1 VSSVS
6 SVVKSAIVLEIRNLT
21 VDYGEISGVRDLTM
35 SVADGEIVAL
45 LGANGAG
52 KSTTLK
58 AVMGMVT
65 PTHGEILVNGEDVT
79 GRPPHTAARRGI
91 ALVPEG
97 RRIFKRMTVRENLQ
111 VGGVTRARTEIAGLM
126 ADVFALFARLK
137 ERQHQL
143 AGTLSGGEQQM
154 LAIGRALMSKPD
166 FVLFDEPS
174 LGLAPLVVEHVFA
187 AIGRIRRERG
197 IGGILVEQKVDAALN
212 LVERAHV
219 LSRGVIVLSGAASRL
234 QGSPQLQQAY
244 LGTLNQDVTDVV
256 RR

>member
-1 VSSVS
+1 VLRA
-6 SVVKSAIVLEIRNLT
+6 KVLEIRDLT
-21 VDYGEISGVRDLTM
+21 VDYGEIPGVRHLTM
-35 SVADGEIVAL
+35 SVADGEVVAL

-65 PTHGEILVNGEDVT
+65 PTHGAILVNGENVT
-79 GRPPHTAARRGI
+79 GQPPHAVARRGI

-111 VGGVTRARTEIAGLM
+111 VGGVTRARTEISGLM
-126 ADVFALFARLK
+126 ADVFGLFARLK

-166 FVLFDEPS
+166 FILFDEPS
-174 LGLAPLVVEHVFA
+174 LGLAPLVVESVFD
-187 AIGRIRRERG
+187 AIRRISRERG

-212 LVERAHV
+212 LVDRAHV
-219 LSRGVIVLSGAASRL
+219 LSRGAVVLSGDAALL
-234 QGSPQLQQAY
+234 QGSPRLQQAY
-244 LGTLNQDVTDVV
+244 LGTLKQDVTDVV

>member
-1 VSSVS
+1 M
-6 SVVKSAIVLEIRNLT
+6 LEIRDLSVN
-21 VDYGEISGVRDLTM
+21 YGEISGVRHLTM
-35 SVADGEIVAL
+35 SVAEGEVVAL

-65 PTHGEILVNGEDVT
+65 PTHGAILVNGENVI

-111 VGGVTRARTEIAGLM
+111 IGGVTRARTEIPGLM

-166 FVLFDEPS
+166 FILFDEPS
-174 LGLAPLVVEHVFA
+174 LGLAPLVVESVFD
-187 AIGRIRRERG
+187 AIGRISRERG
-197 IGGILVEQKVDAALN
+197 IGGILVEQNVDAALK

-219 LSRGVIVLSGAASRL
+219 LSRGVVVLSGAAALL
-234 QGSPQLQQAY
+234 QGSPRLQQAY

>member
-1 VSSVS
+1 VLR
-6 SVVKSAIVLEIRNLT
+6 AEVLEIRDLT
-21 VDYGEISGVRDLTM
+21 VDYGEISAVRHLTL
-35 SVADGEIVAL
+35 SVAEGEIVAL

-52 KSTTLK
+52 KSTTLR
-58 AVMGMVT
+58 AVMGMIT
-65 PTHGEILVNGEDVT
+65 PTHGTILVNGENVT
-79 GRPPHTAARRGI
+79 GRPPHAVARCGI

-111 VGGVTRARTEIAGLM
+111 VGGVTRARTEISGLM
-126 ADVFALFARLK
+126 ADVFGLFARLK

-166 FVLFDEPS
+166 FILFDEPS
-174 LGLAPLVVEHVFA
+174 LGLAPLVVESVFA
-187 AIGRIRRERG
+187 AIKRISRERG

-212 LVERAHV
+212 LAEHAHV
-219 LSRGVIVLSGAASRL
+219 LSRGAVVLSGAAALL
-234 QGSPQLQQAY
+234 QGSPRLQQAY
-244 LGTLNQDVTDVV
+244 LGTLNQDVTNVV